1 MAGFLFSVLF
11 SLNIPP
17 DINAM
22 SISYLTAQGLQK
34 LRDELDDLKLNK
46 RPESIKRI
54 DEAKSM
60 GDISENAEYDEAKD
74 AQAQIERRIFEI
86 EEMLKSFQLIDD
98 ASGDTKKVRVGST
111 VVVEVNGKE
120 KTYVIVG
127 SNEADPFAGRISNES
142 PIGLSLIGAKPGTKV
157 MVKTPAGETMY
168 KIVSIS

>member
-1 MAGFLFSVLF
+1 MAGFLFSALF
-11 SLNIPP
+11 FQHSP
-17 DINAM
+17 DISDM

-34 LRDELDDLKLNK
+34 LRDELDDLKLNQ
-46 RPESIKRI
+46 RPEAIKRI

-86 EEMLKSFQLIDD
+86 EEMLKSYQLIDD
-98 ASGDTKKVRVGST
+98 AGGDTKKVRVGST

-120 KTYVIVG
+120 KAFVIVG
-127 SNEADPFAGRISNES
+127 SNEADPAAGKISNES
-142 PIGLSLIGAKPGTKV
+142 PIGLALIGAKPGAKV